1 MIPSQAIFDTY
12 HGQTIEDPYRHLE
25 DLEDSTVI
33 SWLQAQE
40 TLAKETLNHLSGRD
54 KLIEEQQTLDASNK
68 GNIRSIRKTSKGQYF
83 YLKKKPTDL
92 DRKLYMR
99 ENLNGPEKFLYEL
112 APIYSKEGYRIR
124 TIAPDGFGSKVAIS
138 ISKSGE
144 EISKIITL
152 DIVTKKL
159 LPGVITQVNP
169 SYGGI
174 HWHPDDSGFI
184 TMYFPFTDPKDP
196 NYSLQSKAMYYNP
209 HQQTPI
215 PIDVFSMT
223 SAPEAAMNPEDFPY
237 ITMANKDYVLGE
249 VGGTGAYSDMYI
261 KPIKD
266 LLAVTP
272 WQKLYTKPERIKK
285 VIVAQD
291 QFIFLSAKNASNFKI
306 CSTPITDPDFKHP
319 KVLVA
324 EDKHSV
330 ITDIEVTR
338 NSIFFVRVQNGV
350 VAKLYQYTNGQ
361 EKEIPLPNPSGTALI
376 KSLGIETSYLSVVT
390 RGWTTKNTRYRYD
403 TNTNKF
409 KEEKLIQSYDYL
421 EFKDFIIEEIEIPS
435 HDGVLLPVS
444 LVYKKGIKKDGNNRT
459 LLYTYGSYG
468 TSVKPFFFTHFLNWV
483 AQGGIMVVP
492 HVRGGGEKGDTWH
505 KAGYKTTKPN
515 TWKDMIA
522 CTQYMIDHKYTSPQK
537 TVLWG
542 SSAGGIMAGRA
553 MTDRPDLYAAVIM
566 LSPSLNLVR
575 SEIQPNGLNSVKEF
589 GTVQKE
595 EEFKALLEMDAYH
608 QLQKNT
614 AYPAVLIKAGM
625 KDGRVVAWDPAKFM
639 AKLQAYN
646 ISNKPILF
654 DIDFG
659 GGHGA
664 TSASTTKKYNRY
676 ADIFAFAY
684 WQTGHPDYQPGE

>member
-196 NYSLQSKAMYYNP
+196 KYSLQSKAMYYNP
-209 HQQTPI
+209 HQETPT

-223 SAPEAAMNPEDFPY
+223 SAPETTMNPEDFPY
-237 ITMANKDYVLGE
+237 IRIANKGYVLGE

-266 LLAVTP
+266 LLAATP
-272 WQKLYTKPERIKK
+272 WQKLYTKSDQIKK
-285 VIVAQD
+285 VVIAQD
-291 QFIFLSAKNASNFKI
+291 QFIFLSAKNASNFRI
-306 CSTPITDPDFKHP
+306 CSTPIAHPNFKNP
-319 KVLVA
+319 TILVA

-338 NSIFFVRVQNGV
+338 DGIFFVRVQNGV
-350 VAKLYQYTNGQ
+350 VAKLYRYTNGQ
-361 EKEIPLPNPSGTALI
+361 EKEIALPNPSGTALI

-409 KEEKLIQSYDYL
+409 EEEKLIESYEYP

-444 LVYKKGIKKDGNNRT
+444 LVYKKGLKKDRNNRT

-492 HVRGGGEKGDTWH
+492 HVRGGSEKGDAWH

-522 CTQYMIDHKYTSPQK
+522 CTQYMIDHNYTSPQK

-542 SSAGGIMAGRA
+542 TSAGGIMAGRA

-595 EEFKALLEMDAYH
+595 AEFKALLEMDSYH

-614 AYPAVLIKAGM
+614 AYPAVLIKAGI

-646 ISNKPILF
+646 TSDKPILF

-684 WQTGHPDYQPGE
+684 WQTGHPDYQPRE